1 MVKTWIRMGLTLIL
15 VLTALVMALKCAAT
29 FRERPVTESG
39 EYLLGAAEGRVA
51 VYDLFDRREALTV
64 TDIELSTLRERDRE
78 LLEAGIPA
86 ESREELMALLED
98 LGG

>member
-1 MVKTWIRMGLTLIL
+1 MAKVYIRMGLTLIL

-39 EYLLGAAEGRVA
+39 EYLLSAAEGRVA
-51 VYDLFDRREALTV
+51 VYDRFDRREALEI
-64 TDIELSTLRERDRE
+64 TDIELATLRERDRE

-86 ESREELMALLED
+86 ESREELMELLED